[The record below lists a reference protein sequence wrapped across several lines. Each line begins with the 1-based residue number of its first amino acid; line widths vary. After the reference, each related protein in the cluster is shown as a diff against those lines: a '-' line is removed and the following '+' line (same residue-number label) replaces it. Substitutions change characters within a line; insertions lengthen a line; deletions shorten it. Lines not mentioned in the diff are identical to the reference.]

1 MQILVASAINLVM
14 MPFCSKFGPTCCNVS
29 NAFDL
34 LCRCNDFN
42 LVLEMDRILRP
53 EGWAI
58 FRDRVTTLGKVEEIL
73 QSLHWKVVL
82 SYTKENEQL
91 LVAQKTFWRPEGTSR

>member
-1 MQILVASAINLVM
+1 
-14 MPFCSKFGPTCCNVS
+14 
-29 NAFDL
+29 
-34 LCRCNDFN
+34 
-42 LVLEMDRILRP
+42 MDRILRP

-58 FRDRVTTLGKVEEIL
+58 FRDRVTTLRKVEEIL

-82 SYTKENEQL
+82 SYTQDNEQL

>member
-1 MQILVASAINLVM
+1 MLILVASAISLVM
-14 MPFCSKFGPTCCNVS
+14 MPFCSKFGPTCCSVYNTV
-29 NAFDL
+29 DL

-42 LVLEMDRILRP
+42 LLLEMDRILRP

-82 SYTKENEQL
+82 SYTVENEQL
-91 LVAQKTFWRPEGTSR
+91 LVAQKTFWRPEGASR

>member
-1 MQILVASAINLVM
+1 MQILVASAISLVM
-14 MPFCSKFGPTCCNVS
+14 IPFCSKFGPICCNVY
-29 NAFDL
+29 NKVDL

-73 QSLHWKVVL
+73 LSLHWKVVL
-82 SYTKENEQL
+82 SYTQENEQL